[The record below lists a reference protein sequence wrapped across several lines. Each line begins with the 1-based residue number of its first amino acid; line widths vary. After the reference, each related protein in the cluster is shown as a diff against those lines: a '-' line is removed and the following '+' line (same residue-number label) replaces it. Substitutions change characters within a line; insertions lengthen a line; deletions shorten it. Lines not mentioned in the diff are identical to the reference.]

1 MYFRYTHLCR
11 VTRLRLDM
19 GFLSLLEMD
28 EPNYRQHWLAQH
40 QKILRVSP
48 LLISIV
54 FIATGLVLWTTG
66 TFNIETVGY
75 TSIFFLAFIGA
86 ALIFLPVSALAAVC
100 VAVAVDLNP
109 FVVAVVAA
117 SAESIGELTGYM
129 AGMGGKSF
137 FERNRFYL
145 RFKQLFLRYAGL
157 TLVLFSIIPN
167 PLFDI
172 IGVAAGS
179 ILYPVKRFL
188 LLVFIGKAIKFTW
201 VGLGCYYGATWF

>member
-1 MYFRYTHLCR
+1 
-11 VTRLRLDM
+11 
-19 GFLSLLEMD
+19 MD
-28 EPNYRQHWLAQH
+28 EPNYQQHWLAQH

-48 LLISIV
+48 LFISAA

-66 TFNIETVGY
+66 SFNIESIGY
-75 TSIFFLAFIGA
+75 ASIFFLSFIAA
-86 ALIFLPVSALAAVC
+86 ALIFLPVSALASVC

-109 FVVAVVAA
+109 FIVAVVAA
-117 SAESIGELTGYM
+117 SAESIGDLTGYM

-137 FERNRFYL
+137 FERKRFYL
-145 RFKQLFLRYAGL
+145 RFKNFFLRYAGQ

-188 LLVFIGKAIKFTW
+188 LLVFIGKTIKFTW

>member
-1 MYFRYTHLCR
+1 
-11 VTRLRLDM
+11 M
-19 GFLSLLEMD
+19 GFHSLLDMD
-28 EPNYRQHWLAQH
+28 EPNYQQHWLAQH

-48 LLISIV
+48 LFISAA

-66 TFNIETVGY
+66 SFNIESIGY
-75 TSIFFLAFIGA
+75 ASIFFLSFIAA
-86 ALIFLPVSALAAVC
+86 ALIFLPVSALASVC

-109 FVVAVVAA
+109 FIVAVVAA

-137 FERNRFYL
+137 FERKRFYL
-145 RFKQLFLRYAGL
+145 RFKNFFLRYAGL

-188 LLVFIGKAIKFTW
+188 LLVFIGKTIKFTW